1 MEIMRG
7 QAVAPQQYVGFA
19 RYERKTGVG
28 EDAADGRETTAE
40 AIERRKIIGI
50 VGFQLRRGAVGIRR
64 RLARDN
70 STALPASRITVAR
83 PAVANAAR
91 RVCPSDFRRNGCS
104 TNRQD
109 RYEISTVSAN

>member
-1 MEIMRG
+1 MRG

-70 STALPASRITVAR
+70 SDRTAGQQNHRCEAGGSKRGAVCLPQRFQAERLLDEPPGQI
-83 PAVANAAR
+83 
-91 RVCPSDFRRNGCS
+91 
-104 TNRQD
+104 
-109 RYEISTVSAN
+109 